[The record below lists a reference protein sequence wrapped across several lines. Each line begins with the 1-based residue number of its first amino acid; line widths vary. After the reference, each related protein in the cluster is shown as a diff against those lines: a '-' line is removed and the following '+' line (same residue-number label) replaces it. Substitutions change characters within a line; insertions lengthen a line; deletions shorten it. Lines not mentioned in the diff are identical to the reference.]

1 MLRKSIQTRSSDGQA
16 RRVRAQRCVLRES
29 RSLRERGAA
38 LIEAAIVMPLLLLL
52 VAGIIEFG
60 VGFHESGAV
69 AAAARAGARSASALP
84 KNATFAQ
91 AAADAASL
99 QLQGVP
105 SNAPQAVWVFR
116 TAPGSSTPIGS
127 FGACSDCQG
136 FAWNPTQKR
145 FDTNATLSGSQP
157 WDPTKQNACA
167 GQSDGIGVAV
177 LLNHKY
183 FFGVFGGTKS
193 LERTSVMRLEPFIG
207 TTPCGAG

>member
-1 MLRKSIQTRSSDGQA
+1 MLRKSIDTPSASGLKGA
-16 RRVRAQRCVLRES
+16 RRARDEQ
-29 RSLRERGAA
+29 RGAA
-38 LIEAAIVMPLLLLL
+38 LIEAAIVLPLLLIL

-60 VGFHESGAV
+60 VGFHESGAI

-105 SNAPQAVWVFR
+105 SQAPQAIWIFR
-116 TAPGSSTPIGS
+116 AQPGTSNPIGA
-127 FGACSDCQG
+127 FGGCTDCQG
-136 FAWNPTQKR
+136 FAWNSTQRR
-145 FDTNATLSGSQP
+145 FDTTTTLSGSQP
-157 WDPTKQNACA
+157 WDPTAQNACA

-193 LERTSVMRLEPFIG
+193 LVRASIMRLEPFIG